1 MGAMQVVR
9 ALKQN
14 ITGGAFE
21 ALTAGTNDS
30 LQVPAFAAGSG
41 ARLLEAW
48 GANSAH
54 ACDFDIR
61 SPDFHDNTRGIR
73 FAYQAQPSAG
83 KPQRFLPGA
92 IYQPLYISDTLTV
105 EVNGTAADNVG
116 LNMLMYFDNL
126 PGAGDQRLA
135 SWAEVS
141 ARLKDMVGI
150 FVNPTAGAAG
160 DWGATRALNA
170 DDDRLIANTDYAI
183 LGATSQLRC
192 GALALVGPETSGRKI
207 TMPLLPDSNETAGFF
222 QDISA
227 KYALPLIPVINSN
240 NKGNITLQAADPNG
254 ATVPHVTLLM
264 MELSTP

>member
-9 ALKQN
+9 AFKQN

-21 ALTAGTNDS
+21 ALAAATSDS
-30 LQVPAFAAGSG
+30 LQVPAFAAGSQS
-41 ARLLEAW
+41 RLLEAW
-48 GANSAH
+48 GSDSAS
-54 ACDFDIR
+54 AADFDIR

-73 FAYQAQPSAG
+73 VAYQAQPSAG
-83 KPQRFLPGA
+83 KPQRFLPGKVF
-92 IYQPLYISDTLTV
+92 QQLYISDVLTV

-116 LNMLMYFDNL
+116 FNMLQYFDNL

-141 ARLKDMVGI
+141 SRLVDMVGI

-160 DWGATRALNA
+160 DYGATRALNA

-183 LGATSQLRC
+183 LGATSQISC
-192 GALALVGPETSGRKI
+192 ESLVFTGPETSGRRFGL
-207 TMPLLPDSNETAGFF
+207 PLLTREEGSGQWFVELSERYN
-222 QDISA
+222 
-227 KYALPLIPVINSN
+227 LPLIPIINSN
-240 NKGNITLQAADPNG
+240 NKGNILFQAANCAG

-264 MELSTP
+264 AELR